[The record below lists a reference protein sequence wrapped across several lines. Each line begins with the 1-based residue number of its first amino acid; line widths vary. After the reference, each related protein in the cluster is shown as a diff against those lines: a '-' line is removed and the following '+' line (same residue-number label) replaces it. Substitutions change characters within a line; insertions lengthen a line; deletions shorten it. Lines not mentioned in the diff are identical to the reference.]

1 MENEIT
7 TVEQFAQALS
17 GDGAPEEQELET
29 AQPEAEAETEEAPEA
44 EQVEE
49 EQEADDSEES
59 EGDEPEEPES
69 LDDRT
74 VEWETAAGDKFSVPV
89 SELKQGYMRSQDY
102 TQKTQELSRERD
114 TFQQQAKELVQQQLQ
129 AVEGYAQE
137 LGALHVAKAEM
148 AQYHSMIQQIDP
160 NVDPIGHSAAVS
172 QFLLAQNRATDLANR
187 VGQVQLQRTQEQQA
201 AIQAAQKQAFEKL
214 TTDIPGFG
222 RETLQQLNATGRN
235 YGFTD
240 AELGGIADARMIK
253 VLHDAMKFREMQ
265 AKADVAVKKVKA
277 APPKP
282 AKQTASKP
290 ASGVEKDMK
299 QFGAKQDLNSFAR
312 LYQHTIK

>member
-29 AQPEAEAETEEAPEA
+29 AQPEAEAEIEEVPEA

-74 VEWETAAGDKFSVPV
+74 VEWETASGEKFSVPV
-89 SELKQGYMRSQDY
+89 AELKQGYMRTQDY
-102 TQKTQELSRERD
+102 THKTQELARDRE
-114 TFQQQAKELVQQQLQ
+114 TFQQQTKELVQQRLQ
-129 AVEGYAQE
+129 EIDGYAHEIGAFHAAHLE
-137 LGALHVAKAEM
+137 L
-148 AQYHSMIQQIDP
+148 QRYQQLVQQTDP
-160 NVDPIGHSAAVS
+160 QQDPIGHNAAAT
-172 QFLLAQNRATDLANR
+172 QLLLAQEKLRGIAGN
-187 VGQVQLQRTQEQQA
+187 LQEVHQRRTQEQQQA
-201 AIQAAQKQAFEKL
+201 HAAAQKQAFDTLAAE
-214 TTDIPGFG
+214 IPGFG

-240 AELGGIADARMIK
+240 DELGGIADARMIK

-265 AKADVAVKKVKA
+265 AKTDVAVKKVKA